1 MLRIGSFLLSGLGI
15 RLKDRLA
22 ILLLT
27 SFFFLLLTSTLEAQT
42 EGYRL
47 RPEDVIE
54 LSIFA
59 GGEIQANV
67 ILTVSPE
74 GTIAC
79 PFLGDIK
86 AEGLT
91 IGELMEKIR
100 KPLSKDYFVN
110 PQVIISI
117 KEYRGPEW
125 SIYVL
130 GHVKRPGAYDYREGL
145 TALDAIILAGGFAEF
160 AAPNRTTITRR
171 EKNGKIKVIKINLN
185 KVRQGKAKDVIL
197 RPGDRIDVPE
207 SRL

>member
-1 MLRIGSFLLSGLGI
+1 MKTESFLPSGLDMK
-15 RLKDRLA
+15 LKGKLS

-27 SFFFLLLTSTLEAQT
+27 STFLLLTSSLEVSSQT

-47 RPEDVIE
+47 RPEDVKE

-59 GGEIQANV
+59 GGEVQANTM
-67 ILTVSPE
+67 LTVSPE

-86 AEGLT
+86 ANSLT
-91 IGELMEKIR
+91 IGELMKKIR
-100 KPLSKDYFVN
+100 EPLSKDYFVN

-130 GHVKRPGAYDYREGL
+130 GHVKNPGAYAYREGL
-145 TALDAIILAGGFAEF
+145 TALDACILAGGFAEF
-160 AAPNRTTITRR
+160 AAPNRTTITQR
-171 EKNGKIKVIKINLN
+171 EDGKTKVIKINLN
-185 KVRQGKAKDVIL
+185 KVRQGKLEDIPL

>member
-1 MLRIGSFLLSGLGI
+1 MLKTESFSPSGLDM
-15 RLKDRLA
+15 RLKDRLG
-22 ILLLT
+22 ILLFAST
-27 SFFFLLLTSTLEAQT
+27 FLLLTSYLEALSQT

-59 GGEIQANV
+59 GGAVQANTM
-67 ILTVSPE
+67 LTVSPE
-74 GTIAC
+74 GMIAC

-86 AEGLT
+86 ADGLT
-91 IGELMEKIR
+91 IGELMEKLR
-100 KPLSKDYFVN
+100 EPLSRDYFVN

-130 GHVKRPGAYDYREGL
+130 GHVKNPGAYDYREGL
-145 TALDAIILAGGFAEF
+145 TALDACILAGGFAEF

-171 EKNGKIKVIKINLN
+171 EDGKNKVIKINLN
-185 KVRQGKAKDVIL
+185 KVRKGKVEDIPL